1 MANRNKPKKIS
12 TAQAAGAA
20 IKGLLEMR
28 GRSNTGMAARAARE
42 VRSNRAKIDKALVQ
56 ASGRKK

>member
-1 MANRNKPKKIS
+1 MAARKKPKKIS
-12 TAQAAGAA
+12 TARAAGAA
-20 IKGLLEMR
+20 IKGLLEM
-28 GRSNTGMAARAARE
+28 GARSNTGMAARAARE